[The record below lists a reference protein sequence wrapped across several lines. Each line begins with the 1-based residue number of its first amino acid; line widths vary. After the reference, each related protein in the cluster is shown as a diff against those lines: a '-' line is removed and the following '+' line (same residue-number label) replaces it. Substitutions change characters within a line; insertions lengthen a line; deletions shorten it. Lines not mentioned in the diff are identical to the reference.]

1 MLLVVRYDLC
11 GTGRHL
17 AGDLGAERQQIDMS
31 TDRHAACGKIYDDL
45 CGAGRHLTSELGVE
59 RQQIDVSTKTYF

>member
-1 MLLVVRYDLC
+1 MMISV
-11 GTGRHL
+11 
-17 AGDLGAERQQIDMS
+17 AQGDTSQATWVWKQQIEMS